1 MFWQSEALR
10 YDVTLLVCGFI
21 GSVTGGKFAS
31 AEATEILRRSRWTN
45 RRETLE

>member
-1 MFWQSEALR
+1 MSWPGQALR
-10 YDVTLLVCGFI
+10 YGVTLLVCGFI

-45 RRETLE
+45 RGETP